1 MATRLTESLEGQKSQ
16 VELTARLS
24 SRRAWERRR
33 TLLEWLRALPY
44 LAPSLI
50 AFAIFVFIP
59 LVRSVILST
68 YGTNPI
74 GQMTTFVGLKYYQRL
89 LTSAVYHNSLL
100 VTIKFVLYTVPGVL
114 LVSLILATLGNL
126 RLKGISIYRVAFALT
141 ISISGATAALLFMF
155 LYHPVVGI
163 FNYLLSLV
171 GISPVPWLID
181 TKWAL
186 FAVAIPRIWL
196 QAGFATVV
204 LLAGMQGI
212 SDELYEAAKI
222 DGAGFWQS
230 WRNITFPLITP
241 SLFFLLV
248 VITLSAFQT
257 FTEVNV
263 LTKGG
268 PIDSTQV
275 VVHEIYRS
283 FYFNGQYGYASA
295 QALILFV
302 VILALTTVQFGVLE
316 KRVHYA

>member
-1 MATRLTESLEGQKSQ
+1 MATSTRLQKTQPKRRWRSL
-16 VELTARLS
+16 T
-24 SRRAWERRR
+24 
-33 TLLEWLRALPY
+33 EWLRALPY

-50 AFAIFVFIP
+50 VFTVFVFYP
-59 LVRSVILST
+59 LIRSVILSM

-74 GQMTTFVGLKYYQRL
+74 GQMTNFVGFKYYQRL
-89 LTSAVYHNSLL
+89 WESESYHNSLL
-100 VTIKFVLYTVPGVL
+100 VTLKFVLYTVPGVL
-114 LVSLILATLGNL
+114 IVSLILSTLANL
-126 RLKGISIYRVAFALT
+126 RLKGISVYRIAFALT

-155 LYHPVVGI
+155 LYHPIIGTL
-163 FNYLLSLV
+163 NYLLSFINI
-171 GISPVPWLID
+171 GPIPWLID
-181 TKWAL
+181 TKYAL

-196 QAGFATVV
+196 QTGFATVL

-212 SDELYEAAKI
+212 SDEYYEAATI

-230 WRNITFPLITP
+230 WKNITLPLITP

-248 VITLSAFQT
+248 VITLNAFQT

-263 LTKGG
+263 LTGGG

-295 QALILFV
+295 QALVLFV
-302 VILALTTVQFGVLE
+302 IILSLTIIQFGVLE
-316 KRVHYA
+316 KRVHYE

>member
-1 MATRLTESLEGQKSQ
+1 MNATVSLHGKK
-16 VELTARLS
+16 ARQR
-24 SRRAWERRR
+24 RRA
-33 TLLEWLRALPY
+33 LVEWLRALPY

-50 AFAIFVFIP
+50 IFTIFVFIP
-59 LVRSVILST
+59 LIRSIILSL

-74 GQMTTFVGLKYYQRL
+74 GQMTNFVGLKYYERL
-89 LTSAVYHNSLL
+89 LTSESYHNSLL
-100 VTIKFVLYTVPGVL
+100 VTLKFVLYTVPGVL
-114 LVSLILATLGNL
+114 VVGLLLSTLANL
-126 RLKGISIYRVAFALT
+126 RLRGISIYRIAFALT
-141 ISISGATAALLFMF
+141 ISISGATTALLFMF
-155 LYHPVVGI
+155 LYHPIIGI

-171 GISPVPWLID
+171 GVTPIPWLID

-186 FAVAIPRIWL
+186 IAVAIPRIWL
-196 QAGFATVV
+196 QSGFATVL

-212 SDELYEAAKI
+212 SEEYYDAAKI

-230 WRNITFPLITP
+230 WRHVTLPLITP

-248 VITLSAFQT
+248 VTSLSAFQT

-263 LTKGG
+263 LTGGG

-295 QALILFV
+295 QALVLFV
-302 VILALTTVQFGVLE
+302 IILSLTIVQFGVLE
-316 KRVHYA
+316 KRVHYE